1 MLLSRRVVCG
11 EADTISPD
19 NALVAQ
25 CWKRIMRASTFWLGP
40 TLVLLAGC
48 AAFLPAPVPDP
59 NAPLIGPGQRLNLPR
74 PADLGRSVV
83 ATQLITAS
91 GYGQTFVL
99 EVNISVTSE
108 RVTLVGLDAMG
119 RRAITI
125 TWTDQNVSAETAP
138 WVPESLRPGSMLA
151 DIILIYWP
159 EAVARRAL
167 PVGGELLQE
176 ARGRT
181 IRINGNDV
189 LRVDYGWAAGARWNG
204 TLRYS
209 NFAWGYEIEVQ
220 SSEMR
225 R

>member
-1 MLLSRRVVCG
+1 
-11 EADTISPD
+11 
-19 NALVAQ
+19 
-25 CWKRIMRASTFWLGP
+25 MRASAFWLGP
-40 TLVLLAGC
+40 ILLLLAGC
-48 AAFLPAPVPDP
+48 GVLLPMPAILPVPAAYDP
-59 NAPLIGPGQRLNLPR
+59 TAPMIGPGQRLNLPR
-74 PADLGRSVV
+74 PADLGRSTLV
-83 ATQLITAS
+83 TQLITAS

-99 EVNISVTSE
+99 EVNLSVTPE
-108 RVTLVGLDAMG
+108 RVTLVGLDGMG

-125 TWTDQNVSAETAP
+125 TWTDQAVTAETAP

-159 EAVARRAL
+159 EAAVRRAL
-167 PVGGELLQE
+167 PAGGELIQE

-181 IRINGNDV
+181 IRIDGNDV
-189 LRVDYGWAAGARWNG
+189 LRVDYGWSAGARWNG

-209 NFAWGYEIEVQ
+209 NLAWGYEIEVQ